1 MMDKVVL
8 VGMEFYGYHGCL
20 PTERE
25 QGQRFVVDAELF
37 LELRQAGKS
46 DALQDTVNYADVF
59 EQIRRIV
66 EGEPK
71 QLIEAVAERIAET
84 VLREFPPIQRILLT
98 LHKPE
103 APIPGKFRDVAVTI
117 ERARP

>member
-1 MMDKVVL
+1 MMDKIVL

-46 DALQDTVNYADVF
+46 EALQDTVNYADVF
-59 EQIRRIV
+59 EQIRQIV
-66 EGEPK
+66 EGEFHEAQNEEYRDQKNPHQSDLVGGGHAFPSLAGEPK
-71 QLIEAVAERIAET
+71 SS
-84 VLREFPPIQRILLT
+84 PS
-98 LHKPE
+98 
-103 APIPGKFRDVAVTI
+103 
-117 ERARP
+117 